1 MLSKLAQNISFS
13 PTLAISAKA
22 KELKA
27 EGKDVISFGDGEPDF
42 DTPDFIKEAA
52 ITAIKTGQT
61 KYTPAT
67 GTKELK
73 TAIIEKLRR
82 KNFLDYSLDRIMV
95 NCGEKLTLFNLI
107 MCLAGEGDEVIVPS
121 SYWISYPQMVIASGA
136 KPVIAKTGPETAFKL
151 TSEILE
157 DTVSSDSKLLILNSP
172 SNPTG
177 AIYNK
182 EELEALGE
190 VVLRYNLTVISDE
203 IYEHLVYDGSFVS
216 IAQVAPELKKKTVVV
231 NGVSK
236 TYAMTG
242 WRIGYGAGNA
252 EIIAGC
258 AKLQLHSTSNPTL
271 FAQAGAV
278 EVLFSDKSPEAITK
292 MVSKFKKRKD
302 YIYQELSSIENV
314 EVIKLRGAFYIFL
327 SVQKLFNEQIRSSQN
342 FAQLLLEKKLVAV
355 VPGNGFGADGYFR
368 MSYAT
373 KMDNITEGI
382 TRLKR
387 FISDI

>member
-1 MLSKLAQNISFS
+1 MLSKLAQNISLS

-22 KELKA
+22 KELKT
-27 EGKDVISFGDGEPDF
+27 EGKDVISFGAGEPDF
-42 DTPDFIKEAA
+42 DTPNFIKEAA
-52 ITAIKTGQT
+52 ITAIKAGQT
-61 KYTPAT
+61 KYTPTT

-73 TAIIEKLRR
+73 TAIIEKLKRE
-82 KNFLDYSLDRIMV
+82 NCLDYSLGRIMV
-95 NCGEKLTLFNLI
+95 NCGAKHTLFNLI

-121 SYWISYPQMVIASGA
+121 PYWVSYPQMVIASGA
-136 KPVIAKTGPETAFKL
+136 KPVIVKTRPETAFKL
-151 TSEILE
+151 TPEILK
-157 DTVSSDSKLLILNSP
+157 DAVSSDSKLLILNSP

-190 VVLRYNLTVISDE
+190 VILRYNLTVISDE

-216 IAQVAPELKKKTVVV
+216 IAQVSPNLKEKTVVV

-242 WRIGYGAGNA
+242 WRIGYAAGNA

-258 AKLQLHSTSNPTL
+258 AKLQSHSTSNPTS
-271 FAQAGAV
+271 FAQAGAA
-278 EVLFSDKSPEAITK
+278 EALSSNKSPVAIAK
-292 MVSKFKKRKD
+292 MISEFKKRRD
-302 YIYQELSSIENV
+302 YIYQELSSIGGV
-314 EVIKLRGAFYIFL
+314 EVIKPRGAFYIFP

-342 FAQLLLEKKLVAV
+342 FAQLLLEKELVV
-355 VPGNGFGADGYFR
+355 IVPGNGFGADGYFR

-373 KMDNITEGI
+373 GMDNITEGI